1 MDRVSVP
8 SRGLSYL
15 NQEVSTAGFC
25 SAISFRPLTGT
36 LLSKQIGIRLL
47 PMFSTYVS
55 VPSRGLSYLNTVGIL
70 MGKCIRK
77 LSFRP
82 LTGTLLSKPDTENSE
97 EYLAEQGFRPLTG
110 TLLSKQISVVH
121 WIEFS
126 DVSFRPLTGTL
137 LSKHHP
143 PILPPQA
150 AFFAGLRGK

>member
-1 MDRVSVP
+1 
-8 SRGLSYL
+8 
-15 NQEVSTAGFC
+15 
-25 SAISFRPLTGT
+25 
-36 LLSKQIGIRLL
+36 
-47 PMFSTYVS
+47 
-55 VPSRGLSYLNTVGIL
+55 

-150 AFFAGLRGK
+150 AFFAGLHGK

>member
-1 MDRVSVP
+1 
-8 SRGLSYL
+8 
-15 NQEVSTAGFC
+15 
-25 SAISFRPLTGT
+25 
-36 LLSKQIGIRLL
+36 
-47 PMFSTYVS
+47 
-55 VPSRGLSYLNTVGIL
+55 

-110 TLLSKQISVVH
+110 TLLSK
-121 WIEFS
+121 
-126 DVSFRPLTGTL
+126 
-137 LSKHHP
+137 HHP